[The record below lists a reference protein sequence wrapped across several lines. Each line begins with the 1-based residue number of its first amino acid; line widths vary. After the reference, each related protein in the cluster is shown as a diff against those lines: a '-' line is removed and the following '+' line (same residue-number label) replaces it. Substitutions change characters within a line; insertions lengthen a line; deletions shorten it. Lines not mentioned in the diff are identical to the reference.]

1 MGRLN
6 ATETR
11 SKPKSHNLY
20 RKFGIKIF
28 LLFFFNLG
36 FGKILAAEKNF
47 GSMTA
52 AHSLIP
58 NPVYIQN
65 MATSIPTHSH
75 KTILCTYICSIY
87 KFKVFSLHNIINHN
101 TCTMSGQILLC
112 SSVPHACTWKI
123 VFKIQNNEL
132 NELSECMLYKMFSFF
147 LKTSQ
152 NYKTLFYKIFS
163 RSLALLCLL

>member
-1 MGRLN
+1 
-6 ATETR
+6 
-11 SKPKSHNLY
+11 
-20 RKFGIKIF
+20 
-28 LLFFFNLG
+28 
-36 FGKILAAEKNF
+36 
-47 GSMTA
+47 MTA

-87 KFKVFSLHNIINHN
+87 NFKVFSLHNIINYS

-132 NELSECMLYKMFSFF
+132 NELSECMLYKMFCFF

-163 RSLALLCLL
+163 RSLALLALKVTKTFLYLLAFKSL

>member
-1 MGRLN
+1 
-6 ATETR
+6 
-11 SKPKSHNLY
+11 
-20 RKFGIKIF
+20 
-28 LLFFFNLG
+28 
-36 FGKILAAEKNF
+36 
-47 GSMTA
+47 MTA

-87 KFKVFSLHNIINHN
+87 KFKVFSLHNIINYS
-101 TCTMSGQILLC
+101 TCTMSEQILLC
-112 SSVPHACTWKI
+112 CSLPHACTWNI

-132 NELSECMLYKMFSFF
+132 NELSECMLYKMFCFFF

-152 NYKTLFYKIFS
+152 NYKTLFLQDIFQKPCFAL
-163 RSLALLCLL
+163 LALKVTKTFLYLLAFKVYKTFNTCLLAQSINHRT